1 MKVYVCNICGYR
13 YDESKEK
20 VLWDD
25 LPDDWKCPLCGVG
38 KDQFAILEDSADSAG
53 IEGRTDAGSDPAQAV
68 VSDVL
73 AETMVNWG
81 VRWIFGMLGHSNLG
95 LGEAVR
101 KEEARGNLRFI
112 SIRHEGAASFACSA
126 YGKLTRRL
134 SACLSIAGPGATN
147 LLTGLWDANLDR
159 SPVLAITGQVETQ
172 VLGPG
177 GFQEV
182 DLQAAYGKVA
192 SWQQTVLSASHYGE
206 LMSLA
211 CKNALTSRRVSHL
224 VVPDEIQKQAV
235 TADERPGDQVG
246 RMMKTEIFPP
256 AESIESALRLLRAS
270 RKPVFIAGYGAI
282 PAGREVVELAEILN
296 CPVITTFK
304 SKGLLP
310 DSHPLAC
317 GVVGRSGTPVAA
329 RFMAESDCLVVLGA
343 GFSAHSGISRN
354 KPTIQVDYDPAA
366 LARFHPVT
374 VPVWGEIGKTV
385 ELLKDSLSGNNQF
398 EDRRAEIATEWKTWR
413 NEKKRRSAADN
424 GSGMSSAAVYEIL
437 GRVAPGDA
445 LITIDV
451 GDNAYSFG
459 RYFES
464 DSQPVIMSGY
474 LGSIGFSFPAA
485 MGVWAASQDSGSEF
499 EGRKVISV
507 SGDGGFVQYMGE
519 FLTAVKYGMN
529 ITHLL
534 LNNNELG
541 KIAEEQRDEGFKVWS
556 TSLNNL
562 NFADY
567 AQSCGARGFR
577 AGSSKDL
584 EEALKNAIEYSG
596 PSLVEVAVDTS
607 LN

>member
-1 MKVYVCNICGYR
+1 
-13 YDESKEK
+13 
-20 VLWDD
+20 
-25 LPDDWKCPLCGVG
+25 
-38 KDQFAILEDSADSAG
+38 
-53 IEGRTDAGSDPAQAV
+53 
-68 VSDVL
+68 
-73 AETMVNWG
+73 
-81 VRWIFGMLGHSNLG
+81 
-95 LGEAVR
+95 
-101 KEEARGNLRFI
+101 
-112 SIRHEGAASFACSA
+112 
-126 YGKLTRRL
+126 
-134 SACLSIAGPGATN
+134 
-147 LLTGLWDANLDR
+147 
-159 SPVLAITGQVETQ
+159 
-172 VLGPG
+172 
-177 GFQEV
+177 
-182 DLQAAYGKVA
+182 
-192 SWQQTVLSASHYGE
+192 
-206 LMSLA
+206 MSLA

-246 RMMKTEIFPP
+246 RMMKTEISPP
-256 AESIESALRLLRAS
+256 AESVESALQLLRAS
-270 RKPVFIAGYGAI
+270 RRPVFIAGYGAI

-329 RFMAESDCLVVLGA
+329 RFMTESDCLVVMEA

-541 KIAEEQRDEGFKVWS
+541 KIAEEQRDEDFKVWS

-577 AGSSKDL
+577 AGSIKDL